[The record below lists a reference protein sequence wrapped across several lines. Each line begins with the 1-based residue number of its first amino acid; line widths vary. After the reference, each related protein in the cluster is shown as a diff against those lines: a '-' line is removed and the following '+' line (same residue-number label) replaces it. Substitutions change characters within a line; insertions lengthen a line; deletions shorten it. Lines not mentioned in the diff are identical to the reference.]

1 MVIKNKPSEN
11 KHPVFKHQW
20 SIGQKAA
27 DALASFGG
35 SWVFIGVFVSFLV
48 LWVFLNT
55 WLLLKKPFD
64 PYPFILLNLFF
75 NELNRFFIPTSIL
88 KISFNTKFSIP
99 KITLLS

>member
-64 PYPFILLNLFF
+64 PYPFILLN
-75 NELNRFFIPTSIL
+75 
-88 KISFNTKFSIP
+88 P
-99 KITLLS
+99 KQAGGKRSYLC